1 MTISTAIAAAIN
13 SKSTIILLYKKIEL
27 NAKLIKLSGFKHTW
41 NSLSLFFVKQ
51 KIVFQKNLPF
61 FK

>member
-27 NAKLIKLSGFKHTW
+27 NAKLIKLSGFKHT
-41 NSLSLFFVKQ
+41 
-51 KIVFQKNLPF
+51 
-61 FK
+61 